1 MRSLIFIEI
10 DNNNVVVII
19 IIIIIVPLHMGKG
32 LNSITS
38 MEDDN
43 TTTDGIKPKAI
54 MADPNTADILISDD
68 GGT

>member
-1 MRSLIFIEI
+1 M
-10 DNNNVVVII
+10 II
-19 IIIIIVPLHMGKG
+19 IINNININNSSSNSNKVPLNMGKG

>member
-1 MRSLIFIEI
+1 L
-10 DNNNVVVII
+10 II
-19 IIIIIVPLHMGKG
+19 IINNININNSSSNSNKVPLNMGKG